1 MHSLLKRQ
9 IDKKLTGGL
18 NDLDIFLDVVNESY
32 QNYESQ
38 IEMLQRA
45 MKISSDEL
53 FEANKKLRDEAES
66 LKDLNK
72 NLQSILDSMSL
83 GQGFVTTNEIFDSS
97 EYIKQQSIEIVKI
110 NNQREELLFNLE
122 KQNNALNEYAH
133 MVSHDLKAP
142 LRSIDTLINWFIQ
155 DNESLMNEANLKSLN
170 KILLNVEKMDSL
182 IAGILN
188 YSSIENHTHE
198 ERVIDVNLVVQD
210 FLKTIEVPD
219 NANINITNKLPVLRG
234 NDFRLKQLFQNLI
247 QNALKYNDKEHI
259 IIEISSTEKEQE
271 YLFQVK
277 DNGMGIPQAYQY
289 KIFDI
294 FSKLQNDDNSSGIG
308 LSIVKRIIEFYK
320 GRIWLESQEKV
331 GTTFFFTIPKDH
343 GTA

>member
-9 IDKKLTGGL
+9 IDKKLAGGL
-18 NDLDIFLDVVNESY
+18 NDLDIFLDAVNESY

-53 FEANKKLRDEAES
+53 FEANQKLRDEAKS
-66 LKDLNK
+66 LKELNK
-72 NLQSILDSMSL
+72 NLQSILDSMSV
-83 GQGFVTTNEIFDSS
+83 GQDFMTNTEVFDSS

-110 NNQREELLFNLE
+110 NKQREELLFNLE
-122 KQNNALNEYAH
+122 KQNKALNEYAH

-155 DNESLMNEANLKSLN
+155 DNESLMNVANLKSLN
-170 KILLNVEKMDSL
+170 RILLNVEKMDSL
-182 IAGILN
+182 ITGILN

-219 NANINITNKLPVLRG
+219 NANINVTNELPVLMG

-259 IIEISSTEKEQE
+259 EIEISSTENEQE
-271 YLFQVK
+271 YLFQIK
-277 DNGMGIPQAYQY
+277 DNGIGIPQAYQH

-343 GTA
+343 GNT